1 MALGTQTPG
10 TMRAIR
16 PSRTIH
22 LNGTSAVRNREHGLR
37 QTPHQVPRMVRLTV
51 NLQSDLVDKIRNAV
65 YWTPGMTL
73 AWFIGRALCASL
85 AELESVNKGPF
96 PKRLKPLRAGRP
108 RLLGQSMKLQS
119 FPSSHAKSTSS
130 TRTLRPV
137 RPQLV

>member
-22 LNGTSAVRNREHGLR
+22 LHDASAARDRERGLR
-37 QTPHQVPRMVRLTV
+37 QIPRMVRLTV

-85 AELESVNKGPF
+85 AELESVHKGPF

-108 RLLGQSMKLQS
+108 RLLGQSMKIQP
-119 FPSSHAKSTSS
+119 FPSSHAKSTTS

-137 RPQLV
+137 RSKLV